1 MVHLHKNFF
10 WTLWSLALAEK
21 SCKNIKNRRAQ
32 VSRLCYFL
40 WLWFYFTILACS
52 RCQFCKWYKYRYW
65 KEGKKGPHFCTRLYD
80 LFLKVYFSESWF
92 LVLFQFMKTWKTR
105 QKCFFPSRGKHVFSL
120 KLLSRLPLKGFFI
133 ERIKKIWSILW
144 TLSKEKSKQVFIM
157 ASFHFQNQTN
167 LNKI

>member
-1 MVHLHKNFF
+1 MLFLVTMILLYNTGLF
-10 WTLWSLALAEK
+10 SLSIL
-21 SCKNIKNRRAQ
+21 Q
-32 VSRLCYFL
+32 VIQIQ
-40 WLWFYFTILACS
+40 ILK
-52 RCQFCKWYKYRYW
+52 RGK
-65 KEGKKGPHFCTRLYD
+65 KKGPHFCTRLYD

-133 ERIKKIWSILW
+133 EWIKKIWSILW